1 MYFNRTRPLSLRV
14 NKFDKSIDFS
24 YTTYTNKL
32 GSQHLLVS
40 TSSNVPPERGYEKVF
55 NACPG
60 VSNSFFFFRAV
71 FKFGQCVHFG
81 LRRKMLN
88 PPIARL
94 PAI

>member
-14 NKFDKSIDFS
+14 NKFEKLIDFS
-24 YTTYTNKL
+24 YDIYANKR

-55 NACPG
+55 NEC
-60 VSNSFFFFRAV
+60 NSFFFFSRG
-71 FKFGQCVHFG
+71 FKFVQRVHFG
-81 LRRKMLN
+81 FRHKMLN